1 MKRCLLAIVVLSAN
15 LFLIGCADDQARAQL
30 ADTDARLSQ
39 MEQTVSVLGN
49 KVSNQKMLDILN
61 KLDDLQNQID
71 QLNGNVA
78 TLQHNQQSYQDT
90 QNQVNQSIDQQLQA
104 LCGSSIS
111 TESGGVSSSA
121 PIAIVKPKSKGVS
134 NNNSQLQ
141 SALKKIK
148 SHDLNGAIKQLK
160 TITSTTTDSGVKATA
175 NYYLAVAYAANGEY
189 KNSIF
194 IARKFVEANP
204 SSVYAPDALFTI
216 YISQQQLGMKKS
228 AQTTAD
234 QIKKDNPNSSVAKK
248 L

>member
-1 MKRCLLAIVVLSAN
+1 MKKCLLAVVVLSAN

-78 TLQHNQQSYQDT
+78 TLQHNQQSYLDT
-90 QNQVNQSIDQQLQA
+90 QNQINQSIDQQLQS
-104 LCGSSIS
+104 LGGSSVIV
-111 TESGGVSSSA
+111 ESNTISSA
-121 PIAIVKPKSKGVS
+121 PVSMIKPKQKVVS
-134 NNNSQLQ
+134 SNNSQLQ

-148 SHDLNGAIKQLK
+148 SHDFNGAIKQLK
-160 TITSTTTDSGVKATA
+160 TITSTSTDVGVKATA
-175 NYYLAVAYAANGEY
+175 NYYLSVAYAANGEY

-194 IARKFVEANP
+194 IARKFVEENP
-204 SSVYAPDALFTI
+204 SSVYAPDALFTV

-228 AQTTAD
+228 AQTTAT
-234 QIKKDNPNSSVAKK
+234 QIKKDYPNSGVAKK
-248 L
+248 IN